1 MIIRRQNTEDRIQNT
16 EYKTQTKKNRKFFIS
31 FIWLLASGFWLLFL
45 SSCSPP
51 QEKLYKETRD
61 SMYTI
66 VSITVSSVSPE
77 KAKKAINE
85 AFKELDRLE
94 QLLNYYS
101 EESEIT
107 AINRKAGI
115 EPVKV
120 SPETF
125 DIISKAV
132 FASEKTK
139 GAFDITMGPVIALW
153 DFYNAVLPDATL
165 IKEKLKQ
172 IGYTNIILDKKK
184 STVFLK
190 KKGIEIN
197 PGGII
202 KGYAADRAVEILK
215 RHGIKSGIVAVAGDI
230 KTFGTR
236 PDRKLWMVGIQN
248 PRPTPLIPPLARG
261 GNEGVDEILA
271 TIELS
276 DMAISTSGDYIRYFI
291 KDGKRYH
298 HLLNPKTGYPAY
310 ECQSVTIIAEEAAY
324 ADAFATGIFILGPQ
338 KGLEVLKELGF
349 DGVIVDK
356 DGKIHVTE
364 GIKDRI
370 EFIGTTEQQAGSPE
384 SRRLSGAE
392 RSRAALKN

>member
-1 MIIRRQNTEDRIQNT
+1 MNRATAQQSNRAAVE
-16 EYKTQTKKNRKFFIS
+16 KKKKLFFS
-31 FIWLLASGFWLLFL
+31 LLFCCSTAL
-45 SSCSPP
+45 LLLLLSCSPS

-61 SMYTI
+61 SMYTM
-66 VSITVSSVSPE
+66 VSITVSTSSPD

-94 QLLNYYS
+94 KLLNYYS

-153 DFYNAVLPDATL
+153 DFYNAVLPDAASVR
-165 IKEKLKQ
+165 EKLKLT
-172 IGYTNIILDKKK
+172 GYTNIILNKEK

-197 PGGII
+197 LGGII

-215 RHGIKSGIVAVAGDI
+215 KHGIKSGIVAIAGDI
-230 KTFGTR
+230 KAFGTR
-236 PDRKLWMVGIQN
+236 PNGKPWRAGIQN
-248 PRPTPLIPPLARG
+248 PRPAAHASTS
-261 GNEGVDEILA
+261 DEIIA
-271 TIELS
+271 VVNLS
-276 DMAISTSGDYIRYFI
+276 DMAISTSGDYARFFI

-349 DGVIVDK
+349 DGVIVDR

-370 EFIGTTEQQAGSPE
+370 EFIGTTEQQ
-384 SRRLSGAE
+384 
-392 RSRAALKN
+392 RSRVALKN

>member
-1 MIIRRQNTEDRIQNT
+1 MIFRIQKAL
-16 EYKTQTKKNRKFFIS
+16 EYWSIGVLHIKKI
-31 FIWLLASGFWLLFL
+31 ITPLLHHSITPLFMLLL
-45 SSCSPP
+45 LSCSPP

-66 VSITVSSVSPE
+66 VSITVSSLSPE

-94 QLLNYYS
+94 KLLNYYS
-101 EESEIT
+101 EESEVT
-107 AINRKAGI
+107 AINKKAGI

-132 FASEKTK
+132 FVSEKTK

-153 DFYNAVLPDATL
+153 DFYNAVLPDAAL

-172 IGYTNIILDKKK
+172 TGYTNIILDKKN

-197 PGGII
+197 LGGII

-215 RHGIKSGIVAVAGDI
+215 KHGIKSGIVAVAGDI

-236 PDRKLWMVGIQN
+236 PDGKPWKVGIQN
-248 PRPTPLIPPLARG
+248 PRPNPLEMRDDG
-261 GNEGVDEILA
+261 RSDEIMA
-271 TIELS
+271 VVSLS
-276 DMAISTSGDYIRYFI
+276 DDMAISTSGDYIRYFI

-310 ECQSVTIIAEEAAY
+310 ECQSVTVIAKDAAY
-324 ADAFATGIFILGPQ
+324 ADGLATGIFILGPQ

-349 DGVIVDK
+349 DGVIVDR

-364 GIKDRI
+364 GIKDKI
-370 EFIGTTEQQAGSPE
+370 KWSNGVLE
-384 SRRLSGAE
+384 
-392 RSRAALKN
+392 